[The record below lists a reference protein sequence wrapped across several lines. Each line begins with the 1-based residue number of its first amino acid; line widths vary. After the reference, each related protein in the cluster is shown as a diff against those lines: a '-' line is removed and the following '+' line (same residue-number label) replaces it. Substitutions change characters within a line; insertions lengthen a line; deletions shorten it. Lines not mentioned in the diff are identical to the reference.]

1 MRLEPIFRKNKLSS
15 NSNKNNEIITLL
27 NKKHKLDRSLQISLE
42 KEKANLNLEN
52 SKKIFTENCSHFS
65 FSSTLKLSNNIIIKK
80 KI

>member
-1 MRLEPIFRKNKLSS
+1 MRLEPIFKNNKFSS

-42 KEKANLNLEN
+42 KEKVNLNLEN